1 MNSRGEN
8 PRGVNFARASCGFGR
23 VTGSPDRGR
32 GYVGRWE
39 KGDGVTERELVTR
52 RLGAKTNL

>member
-1 MNSRGEN
+1 M
-8 PRGVNFARASCGFGR
+8 RASCRFGR

-39 KGDGVTERELVTR
+39 KGDGVMERELVTR